1 MILYRPTLTIE
12 KLKVFKGKKVVFD
25 EKFHEGIN
33 AIVGRNGGGK
43 TSIIQLL
50 VFGLGYEV
58 SNWKSEAKLCDR
70 VMLEVKANGKLL
82 TLERKGIGELKQG
95 LSICYEGLDKSENLP
110 RNSWYSFPYAAN
122 QKISFSQ
129 QIFNILGMAE
139 ARLDSSGNNIT
150 LHQIFRLLFSDQSN
164 VARSL
169 FNVEPFDSAFKRES
183 VGNYLL
189 GIYDNELYDAK
200 IELVAKEK
208 ELERAVSKLQ
218 TIYSVIGKTSF
229 STEYSDIDSAKK
241 FYLSKIDDLRDEIE
255 VSKNDSLLSYP
266 NEKKHIENGANENIR
281 LKTELV
287 ETESS
292 IRELEYSIDDSV
304 QFIEELN
311 DKLKAIEDS
320 LKLGGVLPRLDFVF
334 CPACYEKLKEK
345 DNASCHLC
353 GSEKDASFSKED
365 SKLLRMKNELVIQ
378 IRESQKILKR
388 NRDRLAELEV
398 RRKNIRSS
406 LRKNITRVASVVVS
420 LNSGFENKAW
430 PQKLS
435 ATPEYFAKVLPH
447 VLPRTQ
453 H

>member
-1 MILYRPTLTIE
+1 MILYRPTLIIE
-12 KLKVFKGKKVVFD
+12 RLKVFKGSTVVFD

-43 TSIIQLL
+43 TSVIQLL
-50 VFGLGYEV
+50 VFGLGYEI

-70 VMLEVKANGKLL
+70 VLLEVKANGKFL

-95 LSICYEGLDKSENLP
+95 VSICYESLNKSENLP
-110 RNSWYSFPYAAN
+110 RNAWYSFPYAAN

-218 TIYSVIGKTSF
+218 TIYSIIGKTSF
-229 STEYSDIDSAKK
+229 STEYSDIDGAKEY
-241 FYLSKIDDLRDEIE
+241 YLRKIDDLREKIEI
-255 VSKNDSLLSYP
+255 SKNDNYLSYP
-266 NEKKHIENGANENIR
+266 NEKKNVENGANENIR

-287 ETESS
+287 EAESS

-320 LKLGGVLPRLDFVF
+320 LKLGDVLPGLDFVF
-334 CPACYEKLKEK
+334 CPACYEKLEEK
-345 DNASCHLC
+345 NNVSCHLC
-353 GSEKDASFSKED
+353 GSEKDAGFSEGN
-365 SKLLRMKNELVIQ
+365 SNLLRMKNELVIQ
-378 IRESQKILKR
+378 IRESQKILKKIEFTLW
-388 NRDRLAELEV
+388 N
-398 RRKNIRSS
+398 
-406 LRKNITRVASVVVS
+406 
-420 LNSGFENKAW
+420 
-430 PQKLS
+430 
-435 ATPEYFAKVLPH
+435 
-447 VLPRTQ
+447 
-453 H
+453 